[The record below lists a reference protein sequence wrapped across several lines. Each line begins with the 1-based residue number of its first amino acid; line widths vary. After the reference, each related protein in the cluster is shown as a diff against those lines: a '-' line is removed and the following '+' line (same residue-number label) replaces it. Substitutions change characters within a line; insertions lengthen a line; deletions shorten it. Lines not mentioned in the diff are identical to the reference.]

1 MKGNPALKK
10 LIEKFND
17 YRYRKRLKKWATVN
31 IKFALRKTKRFFKS
45 ARFKNFIKSVPF
57 ITGCAAA
64 ACIAALCVMSAVF
77 TKFVCP
83 FFDSNRRIISRLT
96 MTEFDDTVPYLRSLY
111 ALGSSNRIQVTLKT
125 DDENYINPRG
135 VGLDRGGV
143 NLRLTFS
150 DGNTTE
156 FALSNANYDNFE
168 SGMTDTFTLILPF
181 GYTPFD
187 ITEYTIAV
195 LPDINNNYDEWHCRW
210 ARVYFLLGNEPM
222 MLAGED
228 WEDVAVFGGGEH
240 AVKQSTLKIVHG
252 ENNKY
257 NRTKQIYSYYLS
269 LAQKGATELMSDT
282 LKSDALDSLGLNG
295 GKFLYLDIE
304 TANIQIQN
312 NILTYYTKGVDIPEI
327 DSLDYDG
334 RLFLDV
340 TFFSEK
346 PDGGYTESFLL
357 DTLGTD
363 DFELGT
369 TSSFKLEMPEGMCVF
384 DISSMSIRVENP
396 YDSWAPHYIRA
407 YIKPDYSDKLEI
419 ARLNDTMLINGYSTP
434 VFYKNLI
441 DTGVELDLSA
451 KFSIAEAVKKKI
463 ESENEFKFGEKIS
476 DMYFKLQSFYE
487 RQNVFFE
494 QAVALYAESVYEDVP
509 QGTPDAP
516 EEPAVPDTD
525 DGVTPEEINPDDE
538 NEADTETAPETNSGD
553 TPTAGKPT
561 DTETE
566 TEADGSTQTDNPSQT
581 PENTDNPSD
590 TDKVQTPTD
599 ETGTNSDGETGG
611 DSGSAGGDTPD
622 SSQATE
628 DSTESSED
636 LPDNENSSDVWNPS
650 GGRGQN
656 TPSHQI
662 WDVQED
668 IKQ

>member
-1 MKGNPALKK
+1 
-10 LIEKFND
+10 
-17 YRYRKRLKKWATVN
+17 
-31 IKFALRKTKRFFKS
+31 
-45 ARFKNFIKSVPF
+45 
-57 ITGCAAA
+57 
-64 ACIAALCVMSAVF
+64 
-77 TKFVCP
+77 
-83 FFDSNRRIISRLT
+83 
-96 MTEFDDTVPYLRSLY
+96 
-111 ALGSSNRIQVTLKT
+111 
-125 DDENYINPRG
+125 
-135 VGLDRGGV
+135 
-143 NLRLTFS
+143 
-150 DGNTTE
+150 
-156 FALSNANYDNFE
+156 
-168 SGMTDTFTLILPF
+168 MTDTFTLILPF

>member
-17 YRYRKRLKKWATVN
+17 YRYRKRLKKWAAVN
-31 IKFALRKTKRFFKS
+31 IKFTLRKIKRFFKS
-45 ARFKNFIKSVPF
+45 ARFKSFIKSVPF

-64 ACIAALCVMSAVF
+64 ACIAVLCVMSALF

-83 FFDSNRRIISRLT
+83 FFDGNRRIISRLT

-143 NLRLTFS
+143 NIRLAFS

-156 FALSNANYDNFE
+156 FALQNSNYDNFE

-195 LPDINNNYDEWHCRW
+195 LPDINNNYDQWHCRW

-222 MLAGED
+222 MLARES
-228 WEDVAVFGGGEH
+228 WEDVAVFGDGENT
-240 AVKQSTLKIVHG
+240 VKQSTLEIVHG

-282 LKSDALDSLGLNG
+282 LKADALDSLGLNG

-304 TANIQIQN
+304 TVNIQIQN
-312 NILTYYTKGVDIPEI
+312 NILTYYTKGVDIPET

-346 PDGGYTESFLL
+346 PSGGYTESFLL

-384 DISSMSIRVENP
+384 DISSMSIRAENP

-407 YIKPDYSDKLEI
+407 YIKPDYSDRLEI

-441 DTGVELDLSA
+441 DTGVELDLSS
-451 KFSIAEAVKKKI
+451 KFSIAEAVKNKI

-509 QGTPDAP
+509 QETPEVP
-516 EEPAVPDTD
+516 EEPAAPDTD
-525 DGVTPEEINPDDE
+525 DGVTPEEIE
-538 NEADTETAPETNSGD
+538 PETQ
-553 TPTAGKPT
+553 TPT
-561 DTETE
+561 DTESGGDTPS
-566 TEADGSTQTDNPSQT
+566 TSNPADSSNDESGTQTGEGTRTENPSQT
-581 PENTDNPSD
+581 PESTDNPSD
-590 TDKVQTPTD
+590 SDTVQSPANETDTKPDAENGTD
-599 ETGTNSDGETGG
+599 SGET
-611 DSGSAGGDTPD
+611 SD
-622 SSQATE
+622 SSQTTDNPE
-628 DSTESSED
+628 NSEGT
-636 LPDNENSSDVWNPS
+636 PEGENSSDVWNPAS
-650 GGRGQN
+650 GRGQN

-662 WDVQED
+662 WDIQED